1 MKVILFCHKHTY
13 ICCYFVLFYYQALH
27 DDLKEYL
34 EDRSKKY
41 VYLQIQEVSGHIN
54 IKGDHVSIVEEWLQ
68 DKGF

>member
-1 MKVILFCHKHTY
+1 MKVILFGLIY
-13 ICCYFVLFYYQALH
+13 ICSYFVSFYYQALH
-27 DDLKEYL
+27 DDLKKYL